1 MEIFSIGDL
10 SKTVGKILTDMSSL
24 YDVGRRRRSAGLLL
38 IDRTLDLLTPCCHG
52 DSLVDRMF
60 SSLPH
65 RERATSSTQT
75 KGSQTQLKHGPSKLQ
90 RTPLDVQIPL
100 QKILSEE
107 DCKIDNFRLLESIEA
122 FLCAWDS
129 SNSASQVVDL
139 TNLSNKVNDKRPLH
153 SEIELFSGS
162 FVSTENFR
170 GTPYL
175 EAIMDRRTKDGGILV
190 KKWLQET
197 LRRENITVN
206 VKSRPGYVTKSE
218 LQPMIKALANSQPSL
233 MRNKGI
239 IQLAAATLVALDESH
254 CATWDAFISAD
265 RKSVV

>member
-65 RERATSSTQT
+65 RERATSYTQT
-75 KGSQTQLKHGPSKLQ
+75 KGSQTQLKHGPSNLQ

-107 DCKIDNFRLLESIEA
+107 DC
-122 FLCAWDS
+122 
-129 SNSASQVVDL
+129 
-139 TNLSNKVNDKRPLH
+139 
-153 SEIELFSGS
+153 
-162 FVSTENFR
+162 
-170 GTPYL
+170 
-175 EAIMDRRTKDGGILV
+175 
-190 KKWLQET
+190 
-197 LRRENITVN
+197 
-206 VKSRPGYVTKSE
+206 
-218 LQPMIKALANSQPSL
+218 
-233 MRNKGI
+233 
-239 IQLAAATLVALDESH
+239 
-254 CATWDAFISAD
+254 
-265 RKSVV
+265 